1 MKVIEQLKTMD
12 DGRFLAIYTAL
23 EQNGF
28 SPLDGEVAKAMK
40 FRPHAIRKVPMPQ
53 RARRA
58 KRILESGANAEL
70 CYELFGSYLLKAHK
84 ELVTGFLD
92 LTGVEHE
99 DGMINNVDE
108 AQPAGEK
115 IAGAVQD
122 LDGKFDSEDVTLYL
136 AICAEQWPQVTEIQD
151 TWSTRQA

>member
-1 MKVIEQLKTMD
+1 
-12 DGRFLAIYTAL
+12 
-23 EQNGF
+23 
-28 SPLDGEVAKAMK
+28 
-40 FRPHAIRKVPMPQ
+40 
-53 RARRA
+53 
-58 KRILESGANAEL
+58 
-70 CYELFGSYLLKAHK
+70 
-84 ELVTGFLD
+84 
-92 LTGVEHE
+92 
-99 DGMINNVDE
+99 MINNVDE